1 MIYRSDQIVYVC
13 YVQSLLWKWGSCLN
27 PYFMCDF
34 DLCENNF
41 PDTLMST
48 PRSSIMGKT
57 EMWKNKKLLE
67 YATEGNRIYLYWRI
81 TTRFEFFC
89 MTDMIMEWIKYVNI
103 HNLLY
108 CVKKP
113 RCSLYF
119 VGILSRGKLPSSIF
133 GRQNKLYKIN
143 MFLFFLN

>member
-1 MIYRSDQIVYVC
+1 MNLKWFIVASRLFTSAMYRVC
-13 YVQSLLWKWGSCLN
+13 
-27 PYFMCDF
+27 
-34 DLCENNF
+34 CENEVVVWILTSCVILIF
-41 PDTLMST
+41 VRITFRIPH
-48 PRSSIMGKT
+48 MGKT

-67 YATEGNRIYLYWRI
+67 YATEGNRIYLYLRI

-143 MFLFFLN
+143 VFLFF